1 MGIRTRRSV
10 HLLTSLR
17 RVVGGLFVFVLL
29 GVTSVQAKDPTL
41 RNLAASDYRV
51 VAVRVEF
58 QPDTTRFT
66 TGDGTF
72 GGALFD
78 ETLSP
83 NVDPLPHD
91 AAYFQAHL
99 DFLEHYVE
107 TVSDDQTQISTY
119 LVPEVIRVSQ
129 PMAAYSPTG
138 PEATSAEEQAKLFAL
153 VREVWETADAQS
165 NFDFTG
171 FHPTRTAFVLFHAG
185 VGRDVELIGTTLDK
199 TPQDLPS
206 LTLDTE
212 RFAEFL
218 GESRFNGFP
227 VTNTLIIPRTE
238 SRQGFNFVTDEPF
251 LLELSINGLL
261 AASFFNYLG
270 VPDLFNTDTG
280 ETAIGPFGLM
290 DPNGIFAYR
299 GLLPPEPTAWT
310 RYFLGWEDPQVV
322 SPGDMETVTL
332 NAAALSEGNSIA
344 RVPISSAEYFLV
356 ENRNR
361 DPEGDGLVLRVWQNG
376 QIVEQRVQNGDE
388 EFDGTFSIE
397 GFIGG
402 VVVGADTYDW
412 ALPGGLLREGNGD
425 PVIDENG
432 NTVPLNGGILIWH
445 IDERR
450 IRDGRFNVDPNNRAI
465 ALEEADS
472 AVDLGFD
479 APDAFA
485 NGSPFD
491 FWFEGNSITVITATE
506 REVRL
511 YENRFAPDTFPNS
524 NTNEGGASFVTL
536 HDFSPTAPQ
545 MTFVAA
551 RTDGENIA
559 PLIDLDL
566 STLPWNQIGEYKQ
579 GSSILA
585 SNLENGEVA
594 VFVHSD
600 SIQVDQ
606 SDDLRLATNLTV
618 FKHLEDEVLSPG
630 PQNYDVLVK
639 PVIYDTHSPENA
651 LITHVTYISEAFI
664 SFIVQRPVDLTP
676 EDPFR
681 IDGLIT
687 IEEEVLIDPLS
698 PIISLGP
705 RNVALAFSDERGSFV
720 IRGEAGIPNGTAE
733 FFNSAEKLLAMTGD
747 GQGGLLLTKP
757 DRVEELEGPT
767 RWTYRSLQ
775 DEEVGYPAFGTDR
788 NGFVGVIPV
797 VNDNELLWLLADGST
812 SVVNVGSYATEAED
826 KLNGYPVLA
835 DLDGDERMDVVTTIG
850 NSLVAFSQGG
860 ALVPGFPVELAA
872 PAVAQP
878 LVANLT
884 DSGNWSLVIA
894 STNGNV
900 YAYDMGRG
908 GRQVPGFPLAVG
920 RSIEATPLLHDNTL
934 YAVSL
939 EGSLKAWRLEN
950 LGDIWWG
957 QLNANAQNTSYVEL
971 DLGPGPSPNETG
983 RLIVATET
991 YNWPNPVQNGQ
1002 TYLRCMTTKR
1012 ATVRVTIIDAAGTL
1026 IDEMEL
1032 TVPAGA
1038 PAEHLWQTDAPS
1050 GLYFARL
1057 EATADDGTTDTE
1069 LVKLAI
1075 IR

>member
-17 RVVGGLFVFVLL
+17 RVVGGLFLAALL
-29 GVTSVQAKDPTL
+29 GVTSVQAQDPAL

-78 ETLSP
+78 ETLLP

-153 VREVWETADAQS
+153 VGEVWETADALS
-165 NFDFTG
+165 GFDFSG
-171 FHPTRTAFVLFHAG
+171 FDPTRTAFVLFHAG

-212 RFAEFL
+212 RFAEFV
-218 GESRFNGFP
+218 GTASFNGFP

-310 RYFLGWEDPQVV
+310 RYYLGWEDPLVV

-376 QIVEQRVQNGDE
+376 QIVEQRVQNGDD

-450 IRDGRFNVDPNNRAI
+450 IRNERFNVDPNNRAI

-491 FWFEGNSITVITATE
+491 FWYEGNSITVITAAE

-511 YENRFAPDTFPNS
+511 YENRFGPDTFPNS

-536 HDFSPTAPQ
+536 QDFSPTAPQ

-551 RTDGENIA
+551 RTEGESTA
-559 PLIDLDL
+559 PLWETRL
-566 STLPWNQIGEYKQ
+566 SSPVEAAFSS
-579 GSSILA
+579 GS
-585 SNLENGEVA
+585 
-594 VFVHSD
+594 
-600 SIQVDQ
+600 
-606 SDDLRLATNLTV
+606 
-618 FKHLEDEVLSPG
+618 
-630 PQNYDVLVK
+630 
-639 PVIYDTHSPENA
+639 
-651 LITHVTYISEAFI
+651 
-664 SFIVQRPVDLTP
+664 
-676 EDPFR
+676 
-681 IDGLIT
+681 GLT
-687 IEEEVLIDPLS
+687 IEEPNATVIPYANQTGRVFEATATQAQFIIDTEVMPAALPGATASFLVKEGETYLLAGERFLEQGQFSFVTNALPNALS
-698 PIISLGP
+698 SLTPTGP
-705 RNVALAFSDERGSFV
+705 MVVTGTAENAARHLLFEDAGRAVLVEFDAQGTATLTDLDGIGRGVALASL
-720 IRGEAGIPNGTAE
+720 P
-733 FFNSAEKLLAMTGD
+733 TGAIAAVGND
-747 GQGGLLLTKP
+747 GVWVEGQGRQWSFSSAVNSNMG
-757 DRVEELEGPT
+757 
-767 RWTYRSLQ
+767 Q
-775 DEEVGYPAFGTDR
+775 PAFGTDPS
-788 NGFVGVIPV
+788 GSIGVIS
-797 VNDNELLWLLADGST
+797 VNDELMWLHADGST
-812 SVVNVGSYATEAED
+812 SMVNVEGYAPDAE
-826 KLNGYPVLA
+826 LNTYPVLA
-835 DLDGDERMDVVTTIG
+835 DLDGDERLDVVTTYG
-850 NSLVAFSQGG
+850 NSLLAFSQGG

-920 RSIEATPLLHDNTL
+920 SRIEATPLLHNQNL

-939 EGSLKAWRLEN
+939 EGTLKVWRLEN

-957 QLNANAQNTSYVEL
+957 QLYANAQNTSYVEL
-971 DLGPGPSPNETG
+971 DLGPEPTPNETG
-983 RLIVATET
+983 RLIVAAET

-1012 ATVRVTIIDAAGTL
+1012 STVRVTIIDAAGTL
-1026 IDEMEL
+1026 IDKMEL